1 MIRERSE
8 YGRILEQIQL
18 SLCEMDTVTK
28 QSLLMILS
36 GEALVLNRRLDQ
48 MSSNVVSALK
58 LNSFVGVGS
67 ENEVYI

>member
-28 QSLLMILS
+28 QSLFMILS